1 MPGPVVD
8 PAEIRR
14 RLALQAASAPSVR
27 KGTSTDLDAVTAA
40 PTVIVEMVEMDEVD
54 PSRGGRGAGFEARTL
69 TVTGYL
75 LVARAADS
83 GRAVNECEPIV
94 AELFEA
100 SRDGVQLGLQHVE
113 DAALMTAE
121 MGDVDHGDESWIGAR
136 LTWTVKVREEGVS
149 RSAQPV
155 GWDPS

>member
-1 MPGPVVD
+1 MPGPTVD
-8 PAEIRR
+8 PAEVRR

-27 KGTSTDLDAVTAA
+27 KGTSTELDAVTMA
-40 PTVIVEMVEMDEVD
+40 PVVIVEMVDSDEVD

-83 GRAVNECEPIV
+83 GRAINECEPIV

-100 SRDGVQLGLQHVE
+100 SRDGVQLGLAYVE
-113 DAALMTAE
+113 DAALMSAE
-121 MGDVDHGDESWIGAR
+121 MGDIDHGDETWLGAR
-136 LTWTVKVREEGVS
+136 LTWLVKLREEGVS
-149 RSAQPV
+149 RSAAPI
-155 GWDPS
+155 GWAP